1 VIARRSDRIGVGITR
16 VVLGRAL
23 PMLLIP
29 LGTPGWAQIS
39 TEPESGQPDGTV
51 AIILIAATGLLLVL
65 ALVEKILELR
75 LKRDGEAVA
84 VRGLMSEALEREPSL
99 LGLSI
104 TIVRVRVPL
113 WTGSPVTVRV
123 GGRVP
128 SDQVRRAALQSM
140 RQAAKANLI
149 VGVRIKSR
157 IGVARS
163 TPAPGLG
170 TLVRVFRRIRTR
182 PAPAP
187 SSVSDRP

>member
-1 VIARRSDRIGVGITR
+1 MARRTGRIGIRITL
-16 VVLGRAL
+16 VVLGGAL

-29 LGTPGWAQIS
+29 LTTPGWAQTS

-51 AIILIAATGLLLVL
+51 AIILIAATGVLLVL
-65 ALVEKILELR
+65 ALVGKILELR

-84 VRGLMSEALEREPSL
+84 VRGLMSDALERKPSL

-123 GGRVP
+123 AGQVP
-128 SDQVRRAALQSM
+128 SDQLRRAALQSM
-140 RQAAKANLI
+140 RQAAKSNLV

-157 IGVARS
+157 IGVVRS

-170 TLVRVFRRIRTR
+170 MLVRVFRKTRTR

>member
-1 VIARRSDRIGVGITR
+1 VIARRAGRIGVGITR

-29 LGTPGWAQIS
+29 HATPGWAQTS
-39 TEPESGQPDGTV
+39 TEPESSQPDGIV
-51 AIILIAATGLLLVL
+51 VIILIAATGLLLVL
-65 ALVEKILELR
+65 ALVGKILELR

-84 VRGLMSEALEREPSL
+84 VRGLMSDALARELSL
-99 LGLSI
+99 VGLSI

-123 GGRVP
+123 AGQVP
-128 SDQVRRAALQSM
+128 SDQLRRAALQSM

-163 TPAPGLG
+163 TPGLG
-170 TLVRVFRRIRTR
+170 IVRVFRRIRTR